1 MSHPP
6 TELFSEKHPAAPVPE
21 TASMTIQEIT
31 LRPYI
36 PSDATAFRE
45 LNEAWIRAYFG
56 MEEIDFVTLGDPQG
70 HILGPG
76 GYIFVA
82 AIAEEVV
89 GCCALIPMQG
99 GVFEL
104 AKMAVAGHLRGQG
117 IGRKVLEYTIAQA
130 RLLGIDTLF
139 LGSNTR
145 LENAVHLY
153 ESVGFRHLGPE
164 ERPHSPYVRADVFM
178 EMKL

>member
-6 TELFSEKHPAAPVPE
+6 TELFSEKQGSAPAPE
-21 TASMTIQEIT
+21 IASMTAPEIT
-31 LRPYI
+31 LRPYV

-45 LNEAWIRAYFG
+45 LNEAWIRAYFR
-56 MEEIDFVTLGDPQG
+56 MEEVDFETLGDPQG
-70 HILGPG
+70 HILDPG

-82 AIAEEVV
+82 AMGDEVV
-89 GCCALIPMQG
+89 GCCALIPMRPG
-99 GVFEL
+99 LFEL
-104 AKMAVAGHLRGQG
+104 SKMAVAGHLRGLG
-117 IGRKVLEYTIAQA
+117 IGRKMLEYSVAQA

-139 LGSNTR
+139 LGSNSR

-153 ESVGFRHLGPE
+153 ESIGFRHLRPE
-164 ERPHSPYVRADVFM
+164 ERPQSPYARADVFM

>member
-6 TELFSEKHPAAPVPE
+6 TELSSVRQVSAPAAE
-21 TASMTIQEIT
+21 TASMTVPEIT
-31 LRPYI
+31 LRPYV

-56 MEEIDFVTLGDPQG
+56 MEEIDFATLGDPQG
-70 HILGPG
+70 HIFDPG

-82 AIAEEVV
+82 AMGDEVV
-89 GCCALIPMQG
+89 GCCALIPMRPG
-99 GVFEL
+99 LFEL
-104 AKMAVAGHLRGQG
+104 AKMAVAGHLRGLG

-130 RLLGIDTLF
+130 RLLGIDTLY
-139 LGSNTR
+139 LGSNR
-145 LENAVHLY
+145 QLENAVHLY
-153 ESVGFRHLGPE
+153 ESVGFRHLRPE
-164 ERPHSPYVRADVFM
+164 ERPQSPYARADVFM